1 MTHLASNPEVAPE
14 RDEGGVTAVRSRRSS
29 PGTVLARW
37 ASDGWRPLLAMLVLV
52 FIWWLITKI
61 KLAPSYLVPSPQE
74 TWQTIV
80 DNPGYLWDN
89 TLVTAYETVAAFVLS
104 VVFGLIAAVAMV
116 YSRTVE
122 KTAYPLLVLAQV
134 VPKIALAP
142 LFVVWLG
149 FGLTPKILIALLI
162 AFFPVVVSGYVGLRS
177 IDPEMLDLAST
188 MGAGPVQKFLKFRFP
203 ASLPH
208 LFSGLKV
215 AVTLAVTGAVV
226 GEFVGANKGLG
237 NVILEAN
244 GNVNTAL
251 LFAALIVLSVLGV
264 VLFLLVEVIERLVM
278 PWHTTV
284 RGASATTTS

>member
-1 MTHLASNPEVAPE
+1 MTHLISTGEKAAE
-14 RDEGGVTAVRSRRSS
+14 RDPDGVTMVRSRRGSVR
-29 PGTVLARW
+29 TTMLRW
-37 ASDGWRPLLAMLVLV
+37 ASAGWRPLLAVLVLIG
-52 FIWWLITKI
+52 IWWLITAI
-61 KLAPSYLVPSPQE
+61 ELAPPYLVPSPQA

-89 TLVTAYETVAAFVLS
+89 TLITAYETLAAFVLS
-104 VVFGLIAAVAMV
+104 VIIGLLAAVAMV
-116 YSRTVE
+116 YSKTVE

-188 MGAGPVQKFLKFRFP
+188 MGAGPVQKFLRFRFP

-226 GEFVGANKGLG
+226 GDFVGSNEGLG

-264 VLFLLVEVIERLVM
+264 VLFLLVELIERLVM
-278 PWHTTV
+278 PWHSTV
-284 RGASATTTS
+284 RQAAVTTS